1 MLKLTKK
8 ADYGLIAMKHLAER
22 ALAAEAACSAKE
34 IAEAYSLPAEALA
47 KILQRL
53 AKRGL
58 LVSQH
63 GTNGGYA
70 LARDARAISA
80 LEVIEAIEGRPYIA
94 ACMTDEHDCEQLD
107 KCTIRHPLRRVNE
120 SIEEV
125 LGRLSVADLME
136 PAPQPGHERF
146 APELVTLH

>member
-22 ALAAEAACSAKE
+22 GAVDEAACSAKE
-34 IAEAYSLPAEALA
+34 IAEAYALPAEALA

-53 AKRGL
+53 AKKGL
-58 LVSQH
+58 LLSQH
-63 GTNGGYA
+63 GTNGGYS
-70 LARDARAISA
+70 LARDPRAISA
-80 LEVIEAIEGRPYIA
+80 LEVIEAIEGRLYIA
-94 ACMTDEHDCEQLD
+94 ACMTEAHDCEQLD
-107 KCTIRHPLRRVNE
+107 TCTIRHPLRKVNE

-136 PAPQPGHERF
+136 PATPQGAGPMVT
-146 APELVTLH
+146 ELVTLH

>member
-22 ALAAEAACSAKE
+22 GAVAACSAKE

-53 AKRGL
+53 AKKGL

-70 LARDARAISA
+70 LARAPQAISA
-80 LEVIEAIEGRPYIA
+80 LEVIEAIEGRLYIA
-94 ACMTDEHDCEQLD
+94 ACMPEPHGCEQLD
-107 KCTIRHPLRRVNE
+107 KCTIRHPLRKVNE

-125 LGRLSVADLME
+125 LSRLSVADLTE
-136 PAPQPGHERF
+136 TAAQHPSEAVGS
-146 APELVTLH
+146 ELVTLH

>member
-22 ALAAEAACSAKE
+22 SAGEDAACSAKE
-34 IAEAYSLPAEALA
+34 IAEAYALPSEALA

-53 AKRGL
+53 AKQGL

-63 GTNGGYA
+63 GINGGYA

-80 LEVIEAIEGRPYIA
+80 LEVIEAIEGRLYIA
-94 ACMTDEHDCEQLD
+94 GCMDEPHECEQLST
-107 KCTIRHPLRRVNE
+107 CTIRHPLRKVNE
-120 SIEEV
+120 SIEDV
-125 LGRLSVADLME
+125 LSRLTVADLME
-136 PAPQPGHERF
+136 PAAAR
-146 APELVTLH
+146 ELVTLT